1 MFKVVLLVLFAHA
14 INGQS
19 DSCNTSKTNFL
30 SEYPDCLEAFEGAVY
45 NVSLG
50 YGVGNATTNLI
61 CVDTRCRMAIADYTN
76 SCITDMDHVVSR
88 MVNRVTET
96 ELQRN

>member
-19 DSCNTSKTNFL
+19 DSCNTSRSTFL
-30 SEYPDCLEAFEGAVY
+30 NEFSECLEAFEGAVY
-45 NVSLG
+45 NVSRG
-50 YGVGNATTNLI
+50 YGVGNAATDLI

-76 SCITDMDHVVSR
+76 SCITDMDQVVSG
-88 MVNRVTET
+88 MVNRVTEM
-96 ELQRN
+96 ERHRN